1 VRLRRDHGPG
11 VDVGARS
18 TQPNSV
24 SIWVHHLQ
32 TRVFH
37 ASPFRPAGCSS
48 SINTA
53 AVTAGGGTQMKK
65 LAEFAHRFGHDVV
78 VGNSDTV
85 SVGGFVS
92 GGGHGVLS
100 ALHGLAADSVL
111 QAEVVTPT
119 GDVVTANECQNTDL
133 FWAVRGVGPPSPPS
147 TLLTGGRA
155 AAAPLAS

>member
-1 VRLRRDHGPG
+1 VWFRRHDGLG
-11 VDVGARS
+11 ADVEARS

-32 TRVFH
+32 SRVFH
-37 ASPFRPAGCSS
+37 PSPFRPAGCSS

-65 LAEFAHRFGHDVV
+65 LAEFAHRFGRDIV
-78 VGNSDTV
+78 VGNSNTV

-100 ALHGLAADSVL
+100 AKYGLAADSVL
-111 QAEVVTPT
+111 QAEVVTPA
-119 GDVVTANECQNTDL
+119 GNVVTANECQNTDL
-133 FWAVRGVGPPSPPS
+133 FWAVRGVGPPSLPS
-147 TLLTGGRA
+147 LKI
-155 AAAPLAS
+155 